1 VPRHTFFQRRLRG
14 GRPGAIDLLNGGLVL
29 AIAFLARLLLPEQ
42 LSAAIAPPIYL
53 ITVIAAAWFA
63 GPAPALGACVLGA
76 LLMPLPGL
84 WDPARPWTVADAAAL
99 LLMSGVCLLAA
110 ALTVKL
116 RRSLC
121 LVETQRERYARVLD
135 SVADAVL
142 VTDEDGRL
150 EYFNERAQIL
160 LGFDAALLG
169 RPLDSIATFRAGRE
183 QPHFDPLA
191 GLVRGDR
198 RAQLPEQLEISAG
211 SASHMPV
218 SGSVASLGDGSD
230 ARAHAGHVIC
240 LHDVSALRRSLQAR
254 RDADAQVAEKQQ
266 LMQAIVDE
274 IPAVVAY
281 LDREGRCVLANRTA
295 VLGGFSLRRQE
306 STAPEA
312 RRHLLDEARIA
323 AALRGESMSDSVVLE
338 DQEHRTL
345 HFAVQYQPHRR
356 EFSGR
361 IDGAIVHA
369 VDVTEGMRRQQAL
382 VESEQRFRRLA
393 EASSAVILHLDARG
407 MVLFETGWPA
417 YVGPQHEP
425 AQLADLLRAVHMEDR
440 GRARRAVVRTRAG
453 DRKVELDLRLRHAS
467 GQYRQVALRIVPLP
481 ADERIGPVRGRQW
494 ILGIRDIH
502 ERRRIER
509 SLLQRSQELEALA
522 ESVPHLV
529 WIADAHGVLVYLN
542 RQWCDYTGL
551 AAHDDWV
558 AAFHP
563 DDRAALLQRYAQ
575 ALRSGEAF
583 TAEVRL
589 RAADG
594 NHRWHVLRALPVG
607 DDPAT
612 RRWYGAFT
620 DIEDQKQAQDVL
632 LRAQSKTQHFLA
644 TLSHELRN
652 PLAVIATNAWLLVEG
667 RNADRD
673 GRLAQAIQRQ
683 AQQLQRMVDDLLDVS
698 RITQGKIQL
707 RLEHC
712 DLNDIVRIICGDFAA
727 RAASQETRLECEP
740 ADAPVGLVADV
751 ARVRQIA
758 DNLVS
763 NALKATGRGGRVQ
776 VAASRDAG
784 LCVLR
789 VCDNGAGIPAAIAE
803 RMFEPFVQDSE
814 WRDRGLGL
822 GLAVV
827 SQLTA
832 LHGGEVRAGNAPG
845 GGACFEVRLP
855 PGSAAAMPAAPPPPV
870 AAVAPGQG
878 RVLVVDDVVDHANA
892 LATLLR
898 ASGFEADAVYSGD
911 EAVRFAQHTRC
922 DAVICDIG
930 LPEPWN
936 GHRVAEFLRRNWPR
950 SSLLIAYS
958 GLGTPAD
965 VAASLA
971 AGFDAHLLKPTRP
984 AEILARLR
992 DGLAERREPL
1002 GAK

>member
-1 VPRHTFFQRRLRG
+1 MPRHAFFERRLRSE
-14 GRPGAIDLLNGGLVL
+14 RPGALDLLNAGLVL
-29 AIAFLARLLLPEQ
+29 AAAFLVRFALPGE
-42 LSAAIAPPIYL
+42 LSAAVAQPLYL

-63 GPAPALGACVLGA
+63 GPVAATAVCVLGVLLLPFPA
-76 LLMPLPGL
+76 LLEPPQ
-84 WDPARPWTVADAAAL
+84 PWTVVDAAAV
-99 LLMSGVCLLAA
+99 LLMFGVCLLSLV
-110 ALTVKL
+110 LTAKL
-116 RRSLC
+116 RRSMR
-121 LVETQRERYARVLD
+121 LVEAQRERYARVLD

-142 VTDEDGRL
+142 VTDEEGRL

-160 LGFDAALLG
+160 LGFDERLLG
-169 RPLDSIATFRAGRE
+169 RPLGSVVTFRAGRE
-183 QPHFDPLA
+183 QPDFDPLA
-191 GLVRGDR
+191 GMVRGHR
-198 RAQLPEQLEISAG
+198 REPLPEQLEISAG
-211 SASHMPV
+211 LAAHMPV
-218 SGSVASLGDGSD
+218 SGSVASLGDGND
-230 ARAHAGHVIC
+230 LHAHAGHVIC

-266 LMQAIVDE
+266 LLQAIIDE

-281 LDREGRCVLANRTA
+281 LDREGRSVLANRTA
-295 VLGGFSLRRQE
+295 VLGGFALRMRE
-306 STAPEA
+306 GAGNAP
-312 RRHLLDEARIA
+312 RRHLLDEALIA
-323 AALRGESMSDSVVLE
+323 AALRGEPGSDAVALQDGE
-338 DQEHRTL
+338 RPAR

-369 VDVTEGMRRQQAL
+369 VDVTEGVRRQHAL

-407 MVLFETGWPA
+407 TVLFETGWPA
-417 YVGPQHEP
+417 YVGPQREP
-425 AQLADLLRAVHMEDR
+425 AHLTDLLWAVHAGDR
-440 GRARRAVVRTRAG
+440 GRARRAVARARAG

-481 ADERIGPVRGRQW
+481 ADERVGPARGRQW
-494 ILGIRDIH
+494 IVGIRDIH

-529 WIADAHGVLVYLN
+529 WIADASGALVYLN
-542 RQWCDYTGL
+542 RRWSDYTGL
-551 AAHDDWV
+551 PAHDDWA

-563 DDRAALLQRYAQ
+563 DDREPVMQRFAQ

-594 NHRWHVLRALPVG
+594 SHRWHVLRALPVG

-612 RRWYGAFT
+612 RRWYGGFT

-667 RNADRD
+667 RDTDRD

-707 RLEHC
+707 RLERC
-712 DLNDIVRIICGDFAA
+712 DLNDIVRVTCDDFAA
-727 RAASQETRLECEP
+727 RATAQETTLLCRPAEEP
-740 ADAPVGLVADV
+740 VELNADV

-763 NALKATGRGGRVQ
+763 NALKATGHGGSVEISAWRDGEARV
-776 VAASRDAG
+776 
-784 LCVLR
+784 LCVR
-789 VCDNGAGIPAAIAE
+789 DDGAGIPPAIAE
-803 RMFEPFVQDSE
+803 RMFEPFVQDTE

-827 SQLTA
+827 SQLTH
-832 LHGGEVRAGNAPG
+832 LHGGDVRASNAPE
-845 GGACFEVRLP
+845 GGARFEVRLP
-855 PGSAAAMPAAPPPPV
+855 RGEAARVQAPPTAETPET
-870 AAVAPGQG
+870 AGQG

-898 ASGFEADAVYSGD
+898 ASGFEAHAVYSGD
-911 EAVRFAQHTRC
+911 EAVHFAQHTRC

-936 GHRVAEFLRRNWPR
+936 GHRVAEFLRRNWPGTA
-950 SSLLIAYS
+950 LLIAYS
-958 GLGTPAD
+958 GLGAPAD

-984 AEILARLR
+984 GEILARLR
-992 DGLAERREPL
+992 DGLAERREAVC
-1002 GAK
+1002 AK